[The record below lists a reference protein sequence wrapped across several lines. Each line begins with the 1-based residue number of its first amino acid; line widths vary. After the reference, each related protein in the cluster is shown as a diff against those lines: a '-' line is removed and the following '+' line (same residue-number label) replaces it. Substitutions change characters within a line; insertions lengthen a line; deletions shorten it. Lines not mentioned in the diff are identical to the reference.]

1 MPLVKL
7 TISEEPFEVGE
18 DEVETLRAQGLL
30 VEDAAPAAP
39 APPAKPQPAQPPAA
53 EKKD

>member
-7 TISEEPFEVGE
+7 SISEEPFEVGE

-30 VEDAAPAAP
+30 EHVHDEPSPTPAPAADT
-39 APPAKPQPAQPPAA
+39 
-53 EKKD
+53 EE